1 MKTLGIAVAL
11 VIALVG
17 CGEGTVEGEGGDVDV
32 DAGPPGSDAAP
43 IEPAGDAGP
52 TTGDADSGTAV
63 VPPDAGARLGE
74 PFFRDDFESG
84 DLSATNE
91 AGFRWGNTNRT
102 SIVRD
107 DGYVVFNGDPIMD
120 GPHLDRQWEARSGS
134 HSLRFRYP
142 AYESFSEQRFRMGA
156 AYPVIWIGYWLRIPI
171 NFKHEKVL
179 TTPTNNKFFALW
191 MDDYSQHGDGP
202 TVVWNFWQDDDTF
215 GSRHTIS
222 LSNETNGVR
231 GHHSSYPGFIEH
243 PADQGRWMHVVLYAR
258 MSTDATSND
267 GEAKIWRRWED
278 DTSYTLISES
288 LDRGFVAPAAG
299 PNGWAAG
306 YVMGWANSGYAEDTE
321 FLLDDFELAED
332 DIWGV
337 E

>member
-1 MKTLGIAVAL
+1 MRTLLLVLSIAA
-11 VIALVG
+11 
-17 CGEGTVEGEGGDVDV
+17 CGDGETDGGDSTAADAAAAPIDGGPIEAMV
-32 DAGPPGSDAAP
+32 DAGGGTG
-43 IEPAGDAGP
+43 EPDGGP
-52 TTGDADSGTAV
+52 AMGE
-63 VPPDAGARLGE
+63 PDASARLGE
-74 PFFRDDFESG
+74 PVFRDDFESA
-84 DLSATNE
+84 DLSSTNE

-107 DGYVVFNGDPIMD
+107 DGYVVFNGDVIED

-134 HSLRFRYP
+134 HALRFRYP

-156 AYPVIWIGYWLRIPI
+156 AYPVIWIGYWLRVPI
-171 NFKHEKVL
+171 NFQHEKVL

-202 TVVWNFWQDDDTF
+202 TVVWNFWQDGETL

-231 GHHSSYPGFIEH
+231 GHHASFPGFIEH
-243 PADQGRWMHVVLYAR
+243 PSDQGRWMHVVLYAR

-267 GEAKIWRRWED
+267 GEARIWRRWED
-278 DTSYTLISES
+278 EATYAPISDS
-288 LDRGFVAPAAG
+288 PGRGFVAPAAG

-306 YVMGWANSGYAEDTE
+306 YIMGWANSGYAEDTE
-321 FLLDDFELAED
+321 FLLDDFELAVE

-337 E
+337 D